1 VRGVREPGHPP
12 IDAAARTVLAAA
24 YAPTVGPDQLDRR
37 LRERLDASALGPLPR
52 LGASLAGP
60 PHSVETD
67 AGCSRVG
74 CLGGEEHA

>member
-1 VRGVREPGHPP
+1 MIG
-12 IDAAARTVLAAA
+12 
-24 YAPTVGPDQLDRR
+24 PTNS
-37 LRERLDASALGPLPR
+37 SADCGSVSMPSACSPR

-74 CLGGEEHA
+74 CQGGEEHA